1 MMIPVI
7 PEMDVKTGNRVE
19 SLKRCLAFT
28 LIELLVVIAV
38 IAILAALLLPVLAGA
53 KEKGKAVKS
62 LSNVKQW
69 VYAFHMYEDD
79 NDEYFPYE
87 GNTGDPIDGGLN
99 VDAWYNVT
107 PVYHNLPPLKDLYL
121 TGLRPLPGN
130 NSIWICP
137 SARGPISTPYFT
149 YGFNNRMDPNG
160 PARFKRNQVTY
171 PSDTVTFTETEG
183 FFPFATWQTTP
194 RHKMRANLGF
204 VDGHAGPV
212 HKKDYWRDPAAG
224 QDNSNW
230 EFNTGTK
237 VYWYP
242 FKGAP
247 Q

>member
-1 MMIPVI
+1 
-7 PEMDVKTGNRVE
+7 MDVRTGNRGE
-19 SLKRCLAFT
+19 TRKFWPAFT

-38 IAILAALLLPVLAGA
+38 IAILAALLLPALVNA
-53 KEKGKAVKS
+53 KVKTQAIKS

-79 NDEYFPYE
+79 NDDYFPYE
-87 GNTGDPIDGGLN
+87 GDPFTPINQGNN

-107 PVYHNLPPLKDLYL
+107 TVYLNQPSLKDLYL
-121 TGLRPLPGN
+121 MGSRPVPGN
-130 NSIWICP
+130 NSIWVCP
-137 SARGPISTPYFT
+137 SIRGSVPTPSLSNPYFM
-149 YGFNNRMDPNG
+149 YAFNNRMDPNG

-171 PSDTVTFTETEG
+171 PSDTVTFTETEDR
-183 FFPFATWQTTP
+183 FPAATWQSTP
-194 RHKMRANLGF
+194 RHNKRANLGF
-204 VDGHAGPV
+204 VDGHAAPV
-212 HKKDYWRDPAAG
+212 HLKDYWRDTSATPD
-224 QDNSNW
+224 QDDSNW